1 MPGSADFEDL
11 IDRIATRIAERVA
24 ERIPTPPAPIAVP
37 QQPEYLTTRQ
47 AAQLLALGV
56 STLEGW
62 RAQGKGPATI
72 RIGTAIRYSRA
83 AIDAWIGAHAR
94 KPK

>member
-1 MPGSADFEDL
+1 MPGSADLEDL

-24 ERIPTPPAPIAVP
+24 ERIPPPSPAAVPAPHP
-37 QQPEYLTTRQ
+37 DYLTTKQ
-47 AAQLLALGV
+47 AAKVLALGT

-62 RAQGKGPATI
+62 RARSEGPAWVK
-72 RIGTAIRYSRA
+72 IGTAIRYSRA
-83 AIDAWIGAHAR
+83 DLDAWLAKHAR

>member
-24 ERIPTPPAPIAVP
+24 ERIPAPPSPIAVP

-47 AAQLLALGV
+47 AAKVLALGT

-62 RAQGKGPATI
+62 RSRGEGPAWVK
-72 RIGTAIRYSRA
+72 IGTAIRYSRSDLDSWLA
-83 AIDAWIGAHAR
+83 KHAR
-94 KPK
+94 KPT